1 MTTHYEIVALYIGLC
16 VLLMAFLK
24 ANCGRA
30 RVGSKVDYGA
40 GDSDSMA
47 RAMRVQGNAVED
59 VPITLIGL
67 LALATMQAPP
77 LLLHIIGGTLVGARV
92 LHAVGLG
99 GKGGPSIGRILG
111 TIGSLLCLLVTAGAC
126 IYFAL
131 T

>member
-1 MTTHYEIVALYIGLC
+1 MEPYEIVTLYIGLN

-24 ANCGRA
+24 MNCGRVRSSA
-30 RVGSKVDYGA
+30 KVDF
-40 GDSDSMA
+40 GDGGNEAMA

-67 LALATMQAPP
+67 IGLVLVSAPTV
-77 LLLHIIGGTLVGARV
+77 LLHVFGVLLTVSRV
-92 LHAVGLG
+92 LHAIGLG
-99 GKGGPSIGRILG
+99 AGAFLPRVLG
-111 TIGSLLCLLVTAGAC
+111 ATGALFCLLGTAGAC

>member
-1 MTTHYEIVALYIGLC
+1 MEPYEIVTLYIGLN

-24 ANCGRA
+24 MNCGRVRA
-30 RVGSKVDYGA
+30 STKVDYGA
-40 GDSDSMA
+40 GDNDRMA

-67 LALATMQAPP
+67 IGLATLSAPP
-77 LLLHIIGGTLVGARV
+77 LLLHILGGTLTGARV
-92 LHAVGLG
+92 LHATGLG
-99 GKGGPSIGRILG
+99 GKGGFSLGRLLG